1 MEISSL
7 VHHWLLLKLAK
18 LRRQVKPSDV
28 AEAFFAAIAKTVLVG
43 FKTIS
48 RIAQRDCHRPSFAL
62 TFAPGEATLQS

>member
-7 VHHWLLLKLAK
+7 VHQWLLLKLAK
-18 LRRQVKPSDV
+18 LRRQVKPSGT
-28 AEAFFAAIAKTVLVG
+28 AETIFTAITKTVLVV

-62 TFAPGEATLQS
+62 TLAPGDAALQS